1 MSATV
6 EITGSLVRK
15 TIHRAFSD
23 VFQRL
28 LGRRLTAVGVTEMSG
43 RDDLHPPFAGPGSA
57 ADTVVV
63 GSVGFQGDINGLLYL
78 YLDEALAR
86 LATGRLCR
94 KSEDGLVVP
103 DDEVAND
110 TVGEI
115 TRLTAGGFSV
125 GLHEAGCLCVPT
137 LPSILRGSN
146 FSIEP
151 VSTVIRFDYRFEP
164 AGPQA
169 ALDLLF
175 KTRD

>member
-6 EITGSLVRK
+6 EITGLLVRE
-15 TIHRAFSD
+15 TIHRAVSD
-23 VFQRL
+23 VFQRR
-28 LGRRLTAVGVTEMSG
+28 LGRGLTAVGVTELSG
-43 RDDLHPPFAGPGSA
+43 RDDLHPPFAGPGNGA
-57 ADTVVV
+57 RTVVV
-63 GSVGFQGDINGLLYL
+63 GTVSFQGDINGLLYL

-86 LATGRLCR
+86 LATGRLP
-94 KSEDGLVVP
+94 EDGLVVN
-103 DDEVAND
+103 DDMVVND
-110 TVGEI
+110 AIDEI
-115 TRLTAGGFSV
+115 TRLTAGGFSA
-125 GLHEAGCLCVPT
+125 GLHEAGCLCVPS

-151 VSTVIRFDYRFEP
+151 VGTVIRIAYRFEP